1 MKIWTEKFL
10 DIVNLINYN
19 EMKNKVQGNQMN
31 EEEKNAW
38 EISFC
43 RLNMNMKRELP
54 IRPSEM
60 GLLIFIVESKHEVT
74 PVMAAEFFKVSKPM
88 VAAMVKK
95 LCKMEYIRKVP
106 STEDKRKYLLV
117 PGEKAIELVKETHE
131 EYLRNM
137 TLLQKGMGEE
147 DFTTFI
153 GLLREANQILERE

>member
-1 MKIWTEKFL
+1 
-10 DIVNLINYN
+10 
-19 EMKNKVQGNQMN
+19 MN

-38 EISFC
+38 EISLFC

-60 GLLIFIVESKHEVT
+60 GLLIFIAESEQEVT

-88 VAAMVKK
+88 IAAMVKK
-95 LCKMEYIRKVP
+95 LCRMEYIRKVP
-106 STEDKRKYLLV
+106 STEDKRKYLLM
-117 PGEKAIELVKETHE
+117 PEDKAIELVKETHE

-147 DFTTFI
+147 RFTTFI
-153 GLLREANQILERE
+153 GLLQEANQILERE